1 VKWSGRATESRAYF
15 ERRRR
20 QNPELAKAVA
30 YVQKYVAQAR
40 DLLDA
45 ELTPPRSANARE
57 RLEEL
62 TRRADSERRE
72 DPLDRCGLGAGKR
85 AQARAAPR
93 WGRFVRLGA
102 ARIRGSTGQEAEQM
116 PSLEQ
121 KLRTLIAARMEGSV
135 TESAQLDAVRSLSAG
150 IYESGREGIWK
161 AMWVAASASALG
173 ATLSGTF
180 RVRAALSSWTISV
193 RSGRPCASNR

>member
-1 VKWSGRATESRAYF
+1 MA
-15 ERRRR
+15 
-20 QNPELAKAVA
+20 
-30 YVQKYVAQAR
+30 
-40 DLLDA
+40 
-45 ELTPPRSANARE
+45 
-57 RLEEL
+57 
-62 TRRADSERRE
+62 
-72 DPLDRCGLGAGKR
+72 
-85 AQARAAPR
+85 
-93 WGRFVRLGA
+93 
-102 ARIRGSTGQEAEQM
+102 
-116 PSLEQ
+116 SLEQ